1 MTTQDIANKLVEMM
15 KKGEY
20 DAAYDTLFSPD
31 FIGIWPAGSPEEKPC
46 VWIIAM
52 KEKGKM
58 RADSMDKF
66 LWSRVSEPVVWGN
79 FFSIAMWFTCV
90 YKGTDKETSEQE
102 IIVYQVKD
110 GKIVKEQYF
119 YDVE

>member
-31 FIGIWPAGSPEEKPC
+31 FVGVWPAGSPEARPC
-46 VWIIAM
+46 VGIDAM

-58 RADSMDKF
+58 RADSMEKF
-66 LWSRVSEPVVWGN
+66 LWSRVSEPVVGGN
-79 FFSIAMWFTCV
+79 FFSVAMWFTCIM
-90 YKGTDKETSEQE
+90 KGETEE
-102 IIVYQVKD
+102 KTENEVIVYQVKD
-110 GKIVKEQYF
+110 GKIIKEQYF